1 MAGLPLKQILILL
14 LTNFKVGL
22 SDCSYSLQRKLIF
35 KIFWDLVE
43 FAKNVIGSWEEGLY
57 DFFQKKKKNNP
68 SKCLHAS
75 TFFWFVNYNS
85 RGPPLTL
92 PQCSLKSQ
100 RQIGYAN
107 G

>member
-22 SDCSYSLQRKLIF
+22 SDCSYSLQRKLLF

-57 DFFQKKKKNNP
+57 DFFQKKKNNP

-75 TFFWFVNYNS
+75 TSFLVCQ
-85 RGPPLTL
+85 L
-92 PQCSLKSQ
+92 
-100 RQIGYAN
+100 
-107 G
+107 

>member
-35 KIFWDLVE
+35 RIFWDLVE

-57 DFFQKKKKNNP
+57 DFFQKKKK
-68 SKCLHAS
+68 KQ
-75 TFFWFVNYNS
+75 
-85 RGPPLTL
+85 PLKMSPRFYL
-92 PQCSLKSQ
+92 FLVCQL
-100 RQIGYAN
+100 
-107 G
+107 

>member
-22 SDCSYSLQRKLIF
+22 SDCSYSLQRKLLF

-57 DFFQKKKKNNP
+57 DFFQKKNNP
-68 SKCLHAS
+68 SKYLHAS
-75 TFFWFVNYNS
+75 TSFLVCQ
-85 RGPPLTL
+85 L
-92 PQCSLKSQ
+92 
-100 RQIGYAN
+100 
-107 G
+107 

>member
-22 SDCSYSLQRKLIF
+22 SDCSYSLQRKLLF

-43 FAKNVIGSWEEGLY
+43 FAKIVIGSWEEGLY
-57 DFFQKKKKNNP
+57 DFFQKKKTTP
-68 SKCLHAS
+68 QIVS
-75 TFFWFVNYNS
+75 TLLPLFWFVNYNS

-92 PQCSLKSQ
+92 PQCSLKS
-100 RQIGYAN
+100 
-107 G
+107 

>member
-35 KIFWDLVE
+35 RIFWDLVE

-57 DFFQKKKKNNP
+57 DFFQKKKKKTTPQNV
-68 SKCLHAS
+68 S
-75 TFFWFVNYNS
+75 TLLPFFGLSIITAEV
-85 RGPPLTL
+85 LL
-92 PQCSLKSQ
+92 
-100 RQIGYAN
+100 
-107 G
+107 

>member
-22 SDCSYSLQRKLIF
+22 SDCSYSLQRKLLF

-57 DFFQKKKKNNP
+57 DFFQKKKQPLKISP
-68 SKCLHAS
+68 RFYL
-75 TFFWFVNYNS
+75 FFGLSIITAEV
-85 RGPPLTL
+85 LL
-92 PQCSLKSQ
+92 
-100 RQIGYAN
+100 
-107 G
+107 